1 MGPLLTDAITR
12 YDLNMVRGLVL
23 LYSLLGV
30 FGLFL
35 GDVLMTIFD
44 PRIRLT
50 GKRVIPDEK
59 TANTGSTAVELEKEL
74 GMSEEELFSFA
85 EYHLRKLSARATANI
100 LTGRAC
106 SAASARTR
114 LR

>member
-50 GKRVIPDEK
+50 GKRVD
-59 TANTGSTAVELEKEL
+59 
-74 GMSEEELFSFA
+74 
-85 EYHLRKLSARATANI
+85 
-100 LTGRAC
+100 
-106 SAASARTR
+106 TR
-114 LR
+114 